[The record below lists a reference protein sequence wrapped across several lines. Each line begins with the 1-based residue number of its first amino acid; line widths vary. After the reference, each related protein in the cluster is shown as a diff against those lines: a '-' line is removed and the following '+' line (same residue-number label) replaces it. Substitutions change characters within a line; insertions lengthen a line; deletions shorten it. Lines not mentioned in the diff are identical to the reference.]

1 MYQSNDN
8 NIDMSA
14 SLPQALGESILAPS
28 EKREGKESWWVRQG
42 KARQCSYRDRSKP
55 KQQGVQN
62 SLPRSFVMSSGWGA
76 VRPLMRLS
84 LAPSPRCEGGLSLPQ
99 HLPS

>member
-42 KARQCSYRDRSKP
+42 KARRGDAVIGTEASQSSKVSKIACPDRLLCH
-55 KQQGVQN
+55 QAGE
-62 SLPRSFVMSSGWGA
+62 L
-76 VRPLMRLS
+76 
-84 LAPSPRCEGGLSLPQ
+84 
-99 HLPS
+99 